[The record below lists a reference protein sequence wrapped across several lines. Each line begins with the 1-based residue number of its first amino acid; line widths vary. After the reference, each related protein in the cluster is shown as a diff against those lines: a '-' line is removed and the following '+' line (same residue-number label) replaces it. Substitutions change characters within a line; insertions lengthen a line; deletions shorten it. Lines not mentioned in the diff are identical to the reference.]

1 MTTGLTRRAQRRPSP
16 ETDETL
22 TMTLI
27 TVRQAG
33 VTLGAP
39 LFEALS
45 FTLGAGDRLGLVAA
59 NGRGKSTLLRCL
71 AGALDPSSGE
81 ITRARG
87 LLIGHVEQEASEA
100 LLVIPLRE
108 AVLQSLPEEDREAD
122 AWRADVVL
130 DQLEIPADLWDRPLS
145 QLSGGWRRLALLAR
159 IWVTEPDLLLL
170 DEPTNHLDL
179 VRILQMEAFLA
190 ALPRDL
196 PVVIAS
202 HDRAFLDATTNR
214 TLFLRPERSVLFAL
228 PYSRAR
234 AALAEADAAEEKRH
248 QRDLKD
254 AQQLRRQAAKLNNLG
269 INSGSDL
276 LLVKTKQLKQRAEQ
290 LEEAAR
296 PAHQERSAGVVK
308 LANRGTHA
316 KVLLALNDLPV
327 EAPDGRLLFKTGKL
341 FLNQGDRVIVL
352 GKNGTGKSR
361 LISLIRSAILAP
373 ETGGEAIKATPSLA
387 LGHCDQTLSDLKDQ
401 ETPLRFICRRFE
413 GVDQRARALLAGA
426 GIAVN
431 LQEKPMAA
439 LSGGQKARLAMLA
452 LRLANPNFY
461 LLDEPTNHLDI
472 DGQEALESELLTRE
486 TSGLLASHDRSFA
499 RAVGTRFWLIEKRRL
514 IEVEGPDALFDA
526 VSR

>member
-1 MTTGLTRRAQRRPSP
+1 
-16 ETDETL
+16 
-22 TMTLI
+22 MTLI
-27 TVRQAG
+27 NLRHIG
-33 VTLGAP
+33 VTLGGP
-39 LFEALS
+39 LFQNLS
-45 FTLGAGDRLGLVAA
+45 LTLSVGDRLGLVAA

-71 AGALDPSSGE
+71 AGSLEPSSGE

-87 LLIGHVEQEASEA
+87 LLVGHVEQEVPAA
-100 LLVIPLRE
+100 LLGSPLRE
-108 AVLQSLPEEDREAD
+108 AVLQALPEEDRETS
-122 AWRADVVL
+122 AWRADVTL
-130 DQLEIPADLWDRPLS
+130 EQLEIPSDLWDRPLA

-159 IWVTEPDLLLL
+159 VWVTDPDLLLL

-179 VRILQMEAFLA
+179 GRILQMESFLA
-190 ALPRDL
+190 GLPRDM

-214 TLFLRPERSVLFAL
+214 TLFLRADRPALFAL

-234 AALAEADAAEEKRH
+234 AALMEMDAAEEKQH

-269 INSGSDL
+269 VNSGSDL
-276 LLVKTKQLKQRAEQ
+276 LLLKTKQLKQRADQ

-316 KVLLALNDLPV
+316 KVLLTLNDQAV
-327 EAPDGRLLFKTGKL
+327 ETPDGRLLFKTGKL

-361 LISLIRSAILAP
+361 LISLIRDAILTP
-373 ETGGEAIKATPSLA
+373 NPGDFGIKATPSLA
-387 LGHCDQTLSDLKDQ
+387 LGHSDQSLSDLDDQ
-401 ETPLRFICRRFE
+401 ETPLRLICRRFE
-413 GVDQRARALLAGA
+413 GVDQRARSLLAGA
-426 GIAVN
+426 GVAVGM
-431 LQEKPMAA
+431 QEKRIAA
-439 LSGGQKARLAMLA
+439 LSGGQKARLAMLF
-452 LRLANPNFY
+452 LRLTNPNFY

-472 DGQEALESELLTRE
+472 EGQEALESELLTRE
-486 TSGLLASHDRSFA
+486 TSGLLASHDRSFV

-514 IEVEGPDALFDA
+514 IEVEGPDALFEA
-526 VSR
+526 VVR

>member
-1 MTTGLTRRAQRRPSP
+1 
-16 ETDETL
+16 
-22 TMTLI
+22 MTLI
-27 TVRQAG
+27 NLRQIG

-39 LFEALS
+39 LFETLS
-45 FTLGAGDRLGLVAA
+45 LTLGAGDRLGLVAA
-59 NGRGKSTLLRCL
+59 NGKGKSTLLRCL
-71 AGALDPSSGE
+71 AGTMDPSSGE

-87 LLIGHVEQEASEA
+87 LLIGHVEQDAPSA
-100 LLVIPLRE
+100 LLDQPLRD
-108 AVLQSLPEEDREAD
+108 AVLQALPAEDREAD
-122 AWRADVVL
+122 AWRADVTL
-130 DQLEIPADLWDRPLS
+130 DLLEIPSDLWDRPLA

-159 IWVTEPDLLLL
+159 VWVTEPDLLLL

-179 VRILQMEAFLA
+179 ARILQMERFLA
-190 ALPRDL
+190 GLPRDL

-214 TLFLRPERSVLFAL
+214 TLFLRPERSVQFAL

-234 AALAEADAAEEKRH
+234 AALVEADLAEEKRH

-276 LLVKTKQLKQRAEQ
+276 LLVKTKQLKQRADQ

-296 PAHQERSAGVVK
+296 PAHQERGAGVVK

-316 KVLLALNDLPV
+316 KVLLTLNDHAV
-327 EAPDGRLLFKTGKL
+327 ETPDGRLLFKTGKL

-352 GKNGTGKSR
+352 GKNGSGKSR
-361 LISLIRSAILAP
+361 LISLIRAAILNPDPTNA
-373 ETGGEAIKATPSLA
+373 AIKATPSLV
-387 LGHCDQTLSDLKDQ
+387 LGHSDQTLSDLDDQ
-401 ETPLRFICRRFE
+401 ETPLRLICRKFE

-426 GIAVN
+426 GIVVGM
-431 LQEKPMAA
+431 QEKRIGA
-439 LSGGQKARLAMLA
+439 LSGGQKARLAMLV
-452 LRLANPNFY
+452 LRLTNPNFY

-472 DGQEALESELLTRE
+472 EGQEALESELMTRE
-486 TSGLLASHDRSFA
+486 TSGLLASHDRSFV

-526 VSR
+526 VAR